1 VTPLRGHPGAR
12 LVILGKQ
19 GAGKGTQAVRL
30 SRHYVVPHVATGD
43 TFRAAVRSGSEFGQ
57 KARKFLDAGEL
68 VPDEVVI
75 GMVRERLTDHDTT
88 HRGFI
93 LDGFPRTAQQA
104 EALLEMLDPNGLD
117 LAINLQID
125 TEHVLQRLAA
135 RRVCSDCGANYSI
148 IDNRSKVRGICD
160 VCGGEVV
167 QRDDDTEVAIRRR
180 LELYERETAPL
191 IDWFRSRELLVDMDA
206 LGTPDEVTDRMVAE
220 VDRRKGGRAGYCR
233 PDG

>member
-1 VTPLRGHPGAR
+1 VNPGAR

-43 TFRAAVRSGSEFGQ
+43 TFRAAARSGSEFGQ

-68 VPDEVVI
+68 VPDEIVI
-75 GMVRERLTDHDTT
+75 GMVRERLTHDDTT

-93 LDGFPRTAQQA
+93 LDGYPRTAQQA
-104 EALLEMLDPNGLD
+104 EALIDMLDPHELD
-117 LAINLQID
+117 LAINLEID
-125 TEHVLQRLAA
+125 TEHVLRRLAA
-135 RRVCSDCGANYSI
+135 RRVCSDCGANYSVV
-148 IDNRSKVRGICD
+148 DNPPRTRGICD

-167 QRDDDTEVAIRRR
+167 QRDDDTESAIRRR

-191 IDWFRSRELLVDMDA
+191 MNWFWARGLLVNVNA
-206 LGTPDEVTDRMVAE
+206 LGTPDEVTDRLVAE
-220 VDRRKGGRAGYCR
+220 VDRRKQDLDRR
-233 PDG
+233 SV